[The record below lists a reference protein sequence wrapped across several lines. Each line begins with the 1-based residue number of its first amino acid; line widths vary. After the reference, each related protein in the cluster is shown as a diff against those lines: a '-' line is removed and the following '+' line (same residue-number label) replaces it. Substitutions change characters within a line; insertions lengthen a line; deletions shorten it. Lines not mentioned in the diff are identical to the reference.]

1 MKKPTSALVANKAAP
16 KKPAAKGKTK
26 KSEKL
31 CAHSRCRA
39 QASSDGYCRL
49 HYLANWRHIKL
60 NEKIKAE
67 KRLNAFVDRIAKK
80 YPKDYLEKIKEGLEN
95 EDKFKETVAELDVET
110 GTESKDTDK
119 EFLENF
125 MRIVKPGE

>member
-1 MKKPTSALVANKAAP
+1 MKKAAAVSKAAP
-16 KKPAAKGKTK
+16 KKAAKGKE
-26 KSEKL
+26 KSKKL

-39 QASSDGYCRL
+39 QASADGYCRL

-80 YPKDYLEKIKEGLEN
+80 YPKDFLEKIKEGPLAQL
-95 EDKFKETVAELDVET
+95 TALHTRLT
-110 GTESKDTDK
+110 GSFRRPTQAALVCISLTSY
-119 EFLENF
+119 
-125 MRIVKPGE
+125 